1 MIRTNLILLLLL
13 KLALGDPGLLLLP
26 LELGDLLT
34 EFFYLRLVLLK
45 YKCIFFRVE
54 NAVTVRS
61 SS

>member
-13 KLALGDPGLLLLP
+13 ELALGDPRLLLLL
-26 LELGDLLT
+26 LELGVLPM
-34 EFFYLRLVLLK
+34 ESFYLRLVLLK